1 MLDQLNAK
9 FLGMRPE
16 YCLEQKLEKDSPVTG
31 LAELV
36 RQVSQNGL
44 QSVGVPSR
52 KKKWTCLDVAVHFV
66 PPDVPYQAE
75 NLPSSTS
82 VRVPSL
88 YRTAK
93 EVWKRGGSAAR
104 SWGVIIRHSRGAY
117 LHKFHFNDIVPYESF
132 ANTNPPSTAIP
143 MLSKVP
149 IKKYSANRCSFNSGN
164 LAIDFPAKI
173 SPTIEGD

>member
-1 MLDQLNAK
+1 VLDQLNAK

-52 KKKWTCLDVAVHFV
+52 KKKWTCLDVAVHF
-66 PPDVPYQAE
+66 
-75 NLPSSTS
+75 
-82 VRVPSL
+82 PSL

-93 EVWKRGGSAAR
+93 EVWKRRGSAAR